1 MKEKGKTKQK
11 KTTRLLL
18 LFPLLSHTLNN
29 SSADSSNKT
38 AIPYEMTD
46 ESVEN
51 NFTLLKVA
59 IFVISVSTTQNE
71 NRFQILPFDLSFKI
85 SPKFCQ

>member
-11 KTTRLLL
+11 KPTRLLL